1 MLDIAKGIGIIAVVI
16 GHSIPKDVLLAHFIS
31 MWHMPLFFLISGL
44 CFNSEKYCNGTDFTF
59 LQRRTRGLMLPLA
72 TAMLLFFAVYLL
84 TGYDYYTPSML
95 LETRLPFAMW
105 FLITL
110 FVCQVLYWLWCGIM
124 KTAGKSLSIKVEP
137 ILAIVGFVLMMVFNK
152 FTVSLP
158 FSLQNVS
165 LAIVFYGIGHMLRG
179 HYFMLMKRTADMRP
193 LARLSIIGA
202 ELICLFLY
210 IIYYKDAISF
220 ADIHLPEPYLLAI
233 VVSLMGID
241 GVMRVSSEVDNA
253 KVLHSEKLAT
263 ALKYLGVNSLI
274 ILTYHM
280 FWMRLCK
287 DFLRPI
293 IGIGIEPLLVWPL
306 LLITIA
312 IVNKYAPWMVG
323 KSRTSNK

>member
-16 GHSIPKDVLLAHFIS
+16 GHSIPKDVLPAHFIS

-44 CFNSEKYCNGTDFTF
+44 CFNSEKYCNGTDCTF
-59 LQRRTRGLMLPLA
+59 LLRRTRGLMQPLA
-72 TAMLLFFAVYLL
+72 TAMLFFFAVYLL
-84 TGYDYYTPSML
+84 TGYDYYTPGML

-110 FVCQVLYWLWCGIM
+110 FVCQIVYWLWCGAV
-124 KTAGKSLSIKVEP
+124 KAVGKSLSSKVEP
-137 ILAIVGFVLMMVFNK
+137 IFAIVCFGLVVAFNK
-152 FTVSLP
+152 FETSLP
-158 FSLQNVS
+158 FGLQNVS
-165 LAIVFYGIGHMLRG
+165 QAIVFYGIGHMLRG

-193 LARLSIIGA
+193 LARFSIIGA

-241 GVMRVSSEVDNA
+241 GVMRVSAEVDKVKFFNA
-253 KVLHSEKLAT
+253 ERVAT

-306 LLITIA
+306 VLITIV
-312 IVNKYAPWMVG
+312 IVNRYVPWMVG